1 MSFRKWRQNL
11 KTNSTSARARKAERF
26 VNRFVMAVFRLGV
39 GLVILFLGWTAVM
52 VVLQGLEHWKR
63 F

>member
-1 MSFRKWRQNL
+1 L
-11 KTNSTSARARKAERF
+11 
-26 VNRFVMAVFRLGV
+26 AVFRLGL
-39 GLVILFLGWTAVM
+39 GLVILFLGLTAVM

>member
-1 MSFRKWRQNL
+1 MPETHRLRRGQ
-11 KTNSTSARARKAERF
+11 RF
-26 VNRFVMAVFRLGV
+26 ANRFLSVLFRLGL

-52 VVLQGLEHWKR
+52 VVFQGLEQWNR